1 MGSSHLVGS
10 TPDCEAVRALI
21 PEYAFGL
28 AGPDDTRL
36 VESTLPSCPD
46 AAADLAAFREMQD
59 EMRLEVPQIEPPAGL
74 AARLLAATANPSLS
88 PGQARHLPLRP
99 AWLAAAAAMLA
110 LIITNVYWFARVE
123 DVIQRN
129 YELASMIGGQG
140 DNAFVLTSTR
150 DLRWVRLPSETNA
163 ETNAFMMW
171 NGESDTGLL
180 YVRGFPRLEPGK
192 SYQLWLTRG
201 EERVN
206 AGTFQVDDEGTAALL
221 FHNDEPID
229 DYTWARVTD
238 EPADGSEQPT
248 GNVVVHGA
256 LEAG

>member
-1 MGSSHLVGS
+1 MESSHLIES

-28 AGPDDTRL
+28 TEPDDTRL
-36 VESTLPSCPD
+36 VESSLASCPE
-46 AAADLAAFREMQD
+46 AAADLAAFREMQH
-59 EMRLEVPQIEPPAGL
+59 EMRLGVPQMEPPAGL
-74 AARLLAATANPSLS
+74 ADRLLAATTEPTSAPER
-88 PGQARHLPLRP
+88 ARRLPFHP

-110 LIITNVYWFARVE
+110 VIITNVYWFMRVE
-123 DVIQRN
+123 AVIRQN
-129 YELASMIGGQG
+129 DELAAMIGGQG
-140 DNAFVLTSTR
+140 DNAFVLTSTH

-171 NGESDTGLL
+171 NGASDTGLL

-192 SYQLWLTRG
+192 TYQLWLTRG

-206 AGTFQVDDEGTAALL
+206 AGTFQVDEEGSAALL
-221 FHNDEPID
+221 FHTDEPID